1 MLARIREVVG
11 VANGATAA
19 DPESRRQAIEL
30 FEQIKADPGT
40 AEVFVTL
47 MGDSDD
53 LMRFVALQVLCDQVY
68 GGVLGSSGS
77 EALGF
82 VRGAVIELLR
92 SHVAQNKVEPE
103 FIRNKIAELVTRL
116 FYVMYLD
123 QWSGFFDELVDILSI
138 TALVGDHQSTA
149 ATPLQFSTV
158 GIDYFCRVCMFIN
171 SEIADQTFVRSKEI
185 QQKNNALKDQMR
197 NGDVQKLVGV
207 WINTLRTLALQK
219 EQMIP
224 EIAAMVMSCIGSYIA
239 WIDVTLIVV
248 PEYVSLIINYLDYR
262 DTKTACAQCLCEI
275 ISKKMKP
282 VDKLSLLSLLDLTT
296 KVASVDNSVDD
307 VEIYEQLAKLA
318 SSVGLELAIIL
329 EQCNDINPPTEESQQ
344 LFLAADQQV
353 LTQVTPL
360 VLKFMMHEYDSVTQQ
375 CFMFISQYLSIM
387 KKIFAIGGKA
397 GSPVAMS
404 SKKQPLDVP
413 HQEFLISLLQ
423 VCFKK
428 MKIDESSTEESV
440 DEIEEFC
447 ETIRS
452 KLKVFQDAI
461 AIINPQLFLTNIST
475 CIQSLI
481 TSNDWR
487 DIELAI
493 YQLHNL
499 SESIRNNLFG
509 LPKNQIVTSE
519 PSMVMNNFIR
529 MLLDNS
535 NIFQMDSSY
544 VQISFF
550 ELIVRHYQY
559 LSFSGTKD
567 ELLLL
572 NIFCSPFGMFNKRE
586 KTRLRTWYLLSRLL
600 KTTKPK
606 FPVPVLREIV
616 EKISPLLPIKI
627 LSLNEDGIEENSIFD
642 NQLYLFEALGILIG
656 GNTDSDFDI
665 MNDILTPLF
674 TDLESCISS
683 QSQTKQV
690 TAQCHNILLAI
701 GTLARGVHS
710 GLVPE
715 NRVNNALV
723 SKKLIHRSLIEKFAN
738 IAEVVLVTFS
748 YFSKHETV
756 RDAARFTF
764 SRLIP
769 ILSSDIVPF
778 ANKLILLYLESDLKM
793 MEMNDFLSFVGQ
805 MIHMFHKDQSCFE
818 LFNNLLSPVINKVHV
833 LLSQIEQERCGEENR
848 DWNEAANGK
857 TINGTNG
864 KNIIVTD
871 AFRDKMLL
879 KKSYMGFL
887 QSFVTN
893 NVTSILLTNQGREV
907 LPTILNDLLEY
918 TPQEVQEISVMKLS
932 LNVLVNFVKFF
943 GSGKCNDPEDLYA
956 ASVEKLDG
964 LNEFFITKVIP
975 LVFEIPFKPEYK
987 FNIREGSARVIASD
1001 LSRLL
1006 QELYIQSGGGTDPQA
1021 NPCLKYLTEVYLPMV
1036 QFPTVLIMELVE
1048 KLITADSKS
1057 FEKYFVQLISNLN
1070 A

>member
-1 MLARIREVVG
+1 MEEKRKKKRIAMLARIREVVG

-30 FEQIKADPGT
+30 FEQIKADSAAAP
-40 AEVFVTL
+40 VFVSL
-47 MGDSDD
+47 MSDGDD
-53 LMRFVALQVLCDQVY
+53 LMRFVALQSLCDQVY
-68 GGVLGSSGS
+68 GNVLVG
-77 EALGF
+77 ETLLF
-82 VRGAVIELLR
+82 VRGAVVELLR
-92 SHVAQNKVEPE
+92 SYVVAEKVEPE
-103 FIRNKIAELVTRL
+103 FIRNKVAELVTRL
-116 FYVMYLD
+116 FLVMYLD
-123 QWSGFFDELVDILSI
+123 QWPQFFDELVEILDIRGLQSGESDKFSS
-138 TALVGDHQSTA
+138 VG
-149 ATPLQFSTV
+149 V
-158 GIDYFCRVCMFIN
+158 DYFCRVCMFIN

-197 NGDVQKLVGV
+197 NGDVQKLVVV
-207 WINTLRTLALQK
+207 WINTLRTLAKGQLV
-219 EQMIP
+219 MP
-224 EIAAMVMSCIGSYIA
+224 EIAALVMSCIGSYIA

-248 PEYVSLIINYLDYR
+248 PEYVSLIINFLDYR

-296 KVASVDNSVDD
+296 KVASVDSSIDD
-307 VEIYEQLAKLA
+307 VEICEQLAKLA
-318 SSVGLELAIIL
+318 SSVGLELSIIL
-329 EQCNDINPPTEESQQ
+329 EQCNDVNPPTEESQQ
-344 LFLAADQQV
+344 LFLAADDQV
-353 LTQVTPL
+353 LTQVAPL
-360 VLKFMMHEYDSVTQQ
+360 VLKFMLHEYDSVTQQ
-375 CFMFISQYLSIM
+375 CFIFISQYLSIM

-397 GSPVAMS
+397 GSPVAMN
-404 SKKQPLDVP
+404 SKRQPLDVP
-413 HQEFLISLLQ
+413 HQEFMVSLLQ

-461 AIINPQLFLTNIST
+461 AIINPQIFLTNISS
-475 CIQSLI
+475 CIQTLI

-509 LPKNQIVTSE
+509 LPKNQIVNSE

-550 ELIVRHYQY
+550 ELIVKHYQF

-567 ELLLL
+567 ELVLL

-586 KTRLRTWYLLSRLL
+586 KTRLRTWYLFSRLL
-600 KTTKPK
+600 KSTKPK
-606 FPVPVLREIV
+606 FPISVLREIV
-616 EKISPLLPIKI
+616 EKISPLLPIKV
-627 LSLNEDGIEENSIFD
+627 LAVNEEGIEENSIFD
-642 NQLYLFEALGILIG
+642 NQLYLFEGLGILIG

-665 MNDILTPLF
+665 MNEILTPLF

-690 TAQCHNILLAI
+690 SAQIHNILLAI

-778 ANKLILLYLESDLKM
+778 ANKLILLYLDSDLKM

-818 LFNNLLSPVINKVHV
+818 LFNNLLAPVINKVHV

-848 DWNEAANGK
+848 DWNEANGK
-857 TINGTNG
+857 ALNSTNG

-879 KKSYMGFL
+879 KKAYMSFL

-943 GSGKCNDPEDLYA
+943 GSGKCNDPEDIYA

-975 LVFEIPFKPEYK
+975 LAFEIPFKPEYK

-1006 QELYIQSGGGTDPQA
+1006 LELYIQSGGGTDPQA

-1036 QFPTVLIMELVE
+1036 QFPSVLIIELVE
-1048 KLITADSKS
+1048 KLVTSDAKS